1 MMGLAKVMENT
12 INKVYDVYSHMVS
25 VTPTESVT
33 VSREHSLSS
42 SMNVEVES
50 VSTQQTTHECVETEL
65 NLKSGESSYTCE
77 YPFMI
82 KKHEPEECEPSLHRK
97 RRGYFRTCS
106 SNSLHIL
113 LNEVVLPIHCVEH
126 MKILPPPTFI
136 YIKTIAGGFIQK
148 QVYMNGKG
156 ERYIFDDEMA
166 RVYLQDIKGLYRYNS
181 T

>member
-1 MMGLAKVMENT
+1 MKLAKVMENT
-12 INKVYDVYSHMVS
+12 INKLHDVYSHVVS
-25 VTPTESVT
+25 VTPTESGT
-33 VSREHSLSS
+33 VSKEHSFSS
-42 SMNVEVES
+42 SMNVEVDAN
-50 VSTQQTTHECVETEL
+50 STQQTTHECAETEF

-82 KKHEPEECEPSLHRK
+82 KKLEPEEDEPIYLHRK

-113 LNEVVLPIHCVEH
+113 LNEVVLPVHCVDH

-136 YIKTIAGGFIQK
+136 YMKTIVGGFVQK

-156 ERYIFDDEMA
+156 ERYIFDDEMT